1 MKKLIWL
8 IFSLLGLTLGFWIF
22 HGIGRVL
29 EGLTGFYVQ
38 RNYTNSKIGKILK
51 LPVGWHKDHHSGDTI
66 DKVNRGRGAIGNFS
80 EYGIV
85 QIVYAIINVF
95 GSVVILFFIDKVI
108 SVFALV
114 FSISILIVIM
124 NIDKK
129 LGRYYRELNKY
140 SNKLSS
146 AIFDYLSNIMTVITL
161 RLKKTVSQ
169 EIDEKFMAAYTVQ
182 KKAKILN
189 EFKWGFASV
198 AITFMTVL
206 ALSYRSYID
215 YYAEGIILVGT
226 LYMLYGYLRAVGQT
240 FYEFAS
246 MYGDIMKYDARIQ
259 GAYPIDDAFEK
270 IGSGANRKIS
280 DNWREIELK
289 GLDFAY
295 DMDVNGY
302 NLKDVDFKFKK
313 GQKIALVG
321 ESGSGKSTILCLIRG
336 LYPPNKGDVYIDG
349 VKSSNCI
356 EGLKRRVTLIPQD
369 PEIFNNTLK
378 YNITMD
384 LRTNKKELEKA
395 IRMAQFG
402 DVVKRLEKGLDTN
415 VLEKGVSLSGGEK
428 QRLAL
433 VRGLLAAKESDIVL
447 LDEPTSSV
455 DSMNEMKIHDN
466 IFREF
471 KKKTVISSIHRLHLL
486 DKFDYIYMFERGKV
500 IAEGSLG
507 KIMGNA
513 KFRRIWKKYG
523 VGRNHGNN

>member
-85 QIVYAIINVF
+85 QIIYAIINVF
-95 GSVVILFFIDKVI
+95 GSVIILFFIDKVVSI
-108 SVFALV
+108 FALV
-114 FSISILIVIM
+114 FSISILIAMM

-129 LGRYYRELNKY
+129 LGKYYRELNKY

-146 AIFDYLSNIMTVITL
+146 SIFDYLSNIMTVITL

-169 EIDEKFMAAYTVQ
+169 EVDEKFMAAYPIN

-198 AITFMTVL
+198 AITFMTVV
-206 ALSYRSYID
+206 ALSYRSYTD
-215 YYAEGIILVGT
+215 YHAEGIIMVGT
-226 LYMLYGYLRAVGQT
+226 LYMLYGYLRAVGNT

-246 MYGDIMKYDARIQ
+246 MYGNIMKYDARIQ
-259 GAYPIDDAFEK
+259 GAYPIDDAFDK
-270 IGSGANRKIS
+270 IK
-280 DNWREIELK
+280 DK
-289 GLDFAY
+289 
-295 DMDVNGY
+295 VNGGISY
-302 NLKDVDFKFKK
+302 GWKEVSLKDVDFAYDVEIKRYNLKDINFKFKR

-321 ESGSGKSTILCLIRG
+321 ESGSGKSTILSLIRG
-336 LYPPNKGDVYIDG
+336 LYSPNKGNVYVDG
-349 VKSSNCI
+349 TKISNGV
-356 EGLKRRVTLIPQD
+356 ERLKQHVTLIPQD

-384 LRTNKKELEKA
+384 LRTNKKALEKA
-395 IRMAQFG
+395 IKMAQFEE
-402 DVVKRLEKGLDTN
+402 VVKRLEKGLNTN

-433 VRGLLAAKESDIVL
+433 VRGLLAAKRSDIVL

-466 IFREF
+466 IFKEF
-471 KKKTVISSIHRLHLL
+471 KSKTIISSIHRLHLL
-486 DKFDYIYMFERGKV
+486 DKFDYIYMFEKGKI
-500 IAEGSLG
+500 IAEGSLDE
-507 KIMGNA
+507 IMGNA

-523 VGRNHGNN
+523 AGRK